1 MKTGHCGS
9 EPARDSGVS
18 VSIRVE
24 CYTAIASRL
33 APTGGYVVRRE
44 SMVCRKHKPRH
55 QAGVR
60 DVPLQSYTSAAIAA
74 LKVALG
80 RMALL
85 VSSGLAK

>member
-1 MKTGHCGS
+1 MNTVKCGS

-18 VSIRVE
+18 VSVSVE

-33 APTGGYVVRRE
+33 APTGGCVVSGNTNPGTR
-44 SMVCRKHKPRH
+44 
-55 QAGVR
+55 AGVCG
-60 DVPLQSYTSAAIAA
+60 VPLQPYTSAAIAA
-74 LKVALG
+74 LKVLLG